1 MLFLAL
7 LSAALPAGVASVT
20 RYLPVSYV
28 TDGMQRLSAGGQL
41 PAVAPDLAWL
51 LGWAAVLL
59 VAAGRV
65 FRWD

>member
-1 MLFLAL
+1 
-7 LSAALPAGVASVT
+7 
-20 RYLPVSYV
+20 VSYV
-28 TDGMQRLSAGGQL
+28 TDGMQRLSAGGHV
-41 PAVAPDLAWL
+41 PAVGSDLAWL

>member
-1 MLFLAL
+1 MIFIGLLAT
-7 LSAALPAGVASVT
+7 SLPAGVADVT

-28 TDGMQRLSAGGQL
+28 TDGMQRLTAGGQL
-41 PAVAPDLAWL
+41 PAVGSDLAWL
-51 LGWAAVLL
+51 VGWAAVLL